1 MQRGGD
7 FYDQAAFLRCAAW
20 LSNRPYMVDD
30 YFGFRVART
39 VR

>member
-1 MQRGGD
+1 MLRGW
-7 FYDQAAFLRCAAW
+7 QFLRLGRVPALRRR